1 MNKKTKKKLILAGLA
16 AIASGGI
23 IYAVKKKQEEEE
35 AQKSGGGSDP
45 IVVGP
50 PSGGGDSGLGFDTT
64 QDDIFGG
71 GGSGGGGG
79 GGGGGA
85 NMTLCRGLDEE
96 GNEINDLV
104 NAGEACPEA
113 TPFSDE
119 IEWDDFLYD
128 SFNCFAYDEENDMV
142 VAQEKDFKE
151 VCAEDY
157 PDFPFETLS
166 SALTYAQDPS
176 AYDGCTDPEALNYDE
191 EAMMDDGSCIMEGD
205 EVQGCTDE
213 NALNFDEFANV
224 DDGSCEFGISRS
236 EVINV
241 MEDCDVGVD
250 VAMQV
255 QNMQSIDL
263 IDGVEILSIDEVND
277 LLGFQCYDDLGQ
289 VIQAETEGEPVLGC
303 TDPEAFNYNPEAT
316 EDDGSCELAVPEV
329 GQFSTNYISQ
339 NLTTECEGA
348 STADVL
354 EILTANADGIVSIS
368 EVNDIIGFPCY
379 DEVTGEVIV
388 TNTNIFGCTDSTADN
403 FNPDATE
410 DDGSCIF
417 DTAVLSGCTDPTA
430 TNFDEDATEDDGSCL
445 YDVVPQPETKT
456 CYYFN
461 EDAVIMEAYFDL
473 LPEESC
479 WENVDPIY
487 TLADIP
493 TIRNGYFDSYDDALS
508 YMQGMAG
515 VNITQTE
522 CAIFDETL
530 PYPDNVTYSPLSDE
544 NSTCDAEYGDSIPVV
559 EGQEAQIELYGNAI
573 HEEWLLTQTTLCYG
587 YTMDGVFE
595 QDTPLLS
602 QGAESC
608 TEVGLFDTFDD
619 AESAFS
625 NEFLVD
631 LDEQLVG
638 YIDGSYV
645 GANLITDC
653 PFTDV
658 TDILALNTLTLTDG
672 AYLIDDINNVIGY
685 QCYDPNTGLPDP
697 PPTSD
702 FGCTDSQAT
711 NYDPSALIDSG
722 LCQYPDAEVLTED
735 EAMIP
740 VGIITSSELGEGLN
754 ECQNPPA
761 ITDILS
767 SLTAETGNWGS
778 GYFIDDVNDIIGY
791 ECFDENAQP
800 TGTPPDPEFDLE
812 PADFGDGVAEVDPVM
827 PILEG
832 LTLSENISYCPT
844 FNYAMTA
851 EISANSSVSELNQVL
866 GDTCYDPETGLNL
879 YYDAP
884 APTSDLVDAG
894 DALNTYLIC
903 LGNPDVLDP
912 VIATTLN
919 TAMYPMTASDFND
932 IIGFPCLDTETG
944 AVINAQS
951 ETPDIP
957 SPNGDTTTPQPSSPD
972 TMVSDVTTDMS
983 EDLSSDIDLVG
994 DSSEAP
1000 STQVGSSEAD
1010 LSEGSS
1016 LNSLGQRTKKNF
1028 SGKGLQ
1034 NGGCLDPIALNY
1046 DEFAEF
1052 DDGTCMY

>member
-35 AQKSGGGSDP
+35 SQKSGGGSDP

-50 PSGGGDSGLGFDTT
+50 PSGGGDSDLGVDTT
-64 QDDIFGG
+64 EDDIFGG
-71 GGSGGGGG
+71 GGSGGGSGGG

-142 VAQEKDFKE
+142 VAQEKDFEE

-176 AYDGCTDPEALNYDE
+176 AFNGCTDPEALNYDE

-213 NALNFDEFANV
+213 NALNFNEFANV
-224 DDGSCEFGISRS
+224 DDGSCEFGITRD

-241 MEDCDVGVD
+241 MEDCDVAFD
-250 VAMQV
+250 VAVQV

-263 IDGVEILSIDEVND
+263 IDGVEILSVDEVND

-289 VIQAETEGEPVLGC
+289 VIQAETEGEGEGEGELEPILGC
-303 TDPEAFNYNPEAT
+303 TDETAFN
-316 EDDGSCELAVPEV
+316 
-329 GQFSTNYISQ
+329 F
-339 NLTTECEGA
+339 
-348 STADVL
+348 
-354 EILTANADGIVSIS
+354 
-368 EVNDIIGFPCY
+368 
-379 DEVTGEVIV
+379 
-388 TNTNIFGCTDSTADN
+388 DS
-403 FNPDATE
+403 DATE
-410 DDGSCIF
+410 DDGSCNYDEIIAN
-417 DTAVLSGCTDPTA
+417 DLEGCTDPSAVNYFSEA
-430 TNFDEDATEDDGSCL
+430 TIDDGSCL

-461 EDAVIMEAYFDL
+461 DDAVIMEAYFDL
-473 LPEESC
+473 LPDESC
-479 WENVDPIY
+479 WENVDPIF
-487 TLADIP
+487 TLSDVP
-493 TIRNGYFDSYDDALS
+493 TARNGYFDSFDDALS

-515 VNITQTE
+515 VNVTQTE

-530 PYPDNVTYSPLSDE
+530 PYPENVTYSPLSDE
-544 NSTCDAEYGDSIPVV
+544 NSTCDAEYGDSIPVN
-559 EGQEAQIELYGNAI
+559 EGQEGQIELYGNAI

-587 YTMDGVFE
+587 YNSEGVFE
-595 QDTPLLS
+595 QDLPLLS
-602 QGAESC
+602 QGIESC
-608 TEVGLFDTFDD
+608 TEVVGFFDTFED
-619 AESAFS
+619 AESAFT
-625 NEFLVD
+625 NEFVAEVD
-631 LDEQLVG
+631 DQLEG
-638 YIDGSYV
+638 YIDAIYV
-645 GANLITDC
+645 GQNLVNDC
-653 PFTDV
+653 PFTTNGD
-658 TDILALNTLTLTDG
+658 ALGFLGLPVTDG
-672 AYLIDDINNVIGY
+672 AYLIDDVNSIIGY
-685 QCYDPNTGLPDP
+685 QCYDPTTGLPDP
-697 PPTSD
+697 PPMSD

-711 NYDPSALIDSG
+711 NYDSSAVIDSG
-722 LCQYPDAEVLTED
+722 LCQYPDAEVLTD
-735 EAMIP
+735 DDGMVSIP
-740 VGIITSSELGEGLN
+740 IGIITSGELGERLN

-761 ITDILS
+761 ITDILA
-767 SLTAETGNWGS
+767 SLTSQTGDWGS

-812 PADFGDGVAEVDPVM
+812 PADFGDNIAEANPVM
-827 PILEG
+827 PNTEG
-832 LTLSENISYCPT
+832 ISLQESVSYCPT
-844 FNYAMTA
+844 FSPAMSLEFA
-851 EISANSSVSELNQVL
+851 SLVSQNPSVNDVNTLL
-866 GDTCYDPETGLNL
+866 GDTCFDPETGVNL
-879 YYDAP
+879 YYEPP
-884 APTSDLVDAG
+884 APTSDVVNAS
-894 DALNTYLIC
+894 DALTTYLIC
-903 LGNPDVLDP
+903 LGNPQNADNVNVLN
-912 VIATTLN
+912 ALN
-919 TAMYPMTASDFND
+919 TAMYPMTAGDFND

-951 ETPDIP
+951 ETPDVS
-957 SPNGDTTTPQPSSPD
+957 SPNDDVMTPQPSLPD
-972 TMVSDVTTDMS
+972 NMISDVTTDMS
-983 EDLSSDIDLVG
+983 EDLSSDIDLLG

-1000 STQVGSSEAD
+1000 STQVGSSESD